1 MIYVVLGLS
10 IIIVILGY
18 IIYNLLRKLETAE
31 DILYS
36 YLEYLDKISRIIEIS
51 DKKLKEIDYRGAFQS
66 DDEIGFIFKQIK
78 EIQNIL
84 STFILK

>member
-51 DKKLKEIDYRGAFQS
+51 DKKLNEIDHRGAFQS

>member
-1 MIYVVLGLS
+1 MVYVILGLS
-10 IIIVILGY
+10 IVVIVLGY
-18 IIYNLLRKLETAE
+18 VIYNLLRKLETAE

-51 DKKLKEIDYRGAFQS
+51 DKKLKEIDHKGSFQS
-66 DDEIGFIFKQIK
+66 DDEVGFIFKQIK

>member
-1 MIYVVLGLS
+1 MVFVILGLS
-10 IIIVILGY
+10 IIVIVLGY
-18 IIYNLLRKLETAE
+18 VIYNLLRKLETAE

-51 DKKLKEIDYRGAFQS
+51 DKKLKEIDHKGSFQS
-66 DDEIGFIFKQIK
+66 DDEVGFIFKQIK